1 MSFEIDRYFARKLR
15 FGKMNEKIL
24 KLMERGSKILGSKYA
39 IMGGA
44 MTWISESN
52 LTSALSNAGLFGVL
66 ASGAMDGDLLK
77 EEITQTQ
84 QKTDKNFGVNIIVM
98 NPKIQDLI
106 DVCGEKK
113 VSHVILA
120 GGIPEKSVIDKIH
133 SYGLQVMAFAPALSI
148 AKRLFKQGIDSLV
161 IEGHEAGGHVGPLT
175 TMVLIQD
182 ILLNLKEY
190 PIFIAGGILRGE
202 IVASLLQLG
211 AAGCQLGTVF
221 ACCKESIAHEN
232 FKKAFFKASGR
243 NAVLPVQLDKKFNIA
258 PVRALENIG
267 SVEFVEKQREVLGK
281 FERGEVAAD
290 NGRLSLE
297 HFWAGSLRRAVR
309 EGDTER
315 GSLMSGQIVELIREE
330 RCIADIVSQILTEA
344 ESFLSK
350 QDC

>member
-1 MSFEIDRYFARKLR
+1 
-15 FGKMNEKIL
+15 MNEKIL

-39 IMGGA
+39 LLGGA

-52 LTSALSNAGLFGVL
+52 LTSALSEAGLFGVL

-77 EEITQTQ
+77 KEIIETQS
-84 QKTDKNFGVNIIVM
+84 KTKKNFGVNIIVM
-98 NPKIQDLI
+98 NPKINDLI
-106 DVCGEKK
+106 DVCGERK
-113 VSHVILA
+113 VSHIILA
-120 GGIPEKSVIDKIH
+120 GGLPGKDLIDKIH
-133 SYGLQVMAFAPALSI
+133 AYGIQVMAFAPALTI
-148 AKRLFKQGIDSLV
+148 AKRLFKQGIDALI
-161 IEGHEAGGHVGPLT
+161 IEGHEAGGHVGPLS

-190 PIFIAGGILRGE
+190 PIFVAGGILRGE

-232 FKKAFFKASGR
+232 FKKAYLKASGR
-243 NAVLPVQLDKKFNIA
+243 SAVLPVQLDKKFNIA

-267 SVEFVEKQREVLGK
+267 TEEFIEKQKEVLLK
-281 FERGEVAAD
+281 FSKGEVSMD
-290 NGRLSLE
+290 NGKLSLE

-315 GSLMSGQIVELIREE
+315 GSLMSGQIVELINSE
-330 RCIADIVSQILTEA
+330 RTIDEIVSTILSEA
-344 ESFLSK
+344 SDFLNRL
-350 QDC
+350 Q